1 MSTLLK
7 FIDVMEKVQFD
18 YSIKKMRIPSERNYK
33 LQLMEKIEL
42 IIKRMWWKA
51 YFYKEKKYDK
61 ENKTQA
67 MLET

>member
-1 MSTLLK
+1 
-7 FIDVMEKVQFD
+7 MEKVQFD